1 MKKFPSPTAFIDVLV
16 TVTPGA
22 EPGTYHVVTDP
33 AVPVITQPDT
43 VINYQIF
50 DSAGHDIVFTGMTV
64 EPADNGQLS
73 VPSISVSGKLLTL
86 SDANTEK
93 VTMTIQLQ
101 FGENGSAA
109 RSLAA
114 PRLAFRV
121 DNDPQVQNDP
131 QPH

>member
-1 MKKFPSPTAFIDVLV
+1 MKKFPSPTSFIDVLV

-22 EPGTYHVVTDP
+22 EPGTFNYVTDP
-33 AVPVITQPDT
+33 AAPVITQPDT

-50 DSAGHDIVFTGMTV
+50 ESGGHDIVFTGMTV

-73 VPSISVSGKLLTL
+73 VPSLSVSGKLLTL

-101 FGENGSAA
+101 FSEKGGAA
-109 RSLAA
+109 KSIAA
-114 PRLAFRV
+114 SRLAFKAE
-121 DNDPQVQNDP
+121 NDPQVQNDP
-131 QPH
+131 LPH

>member
-1 MKKFPSPTAFIDVLV
+1 MKKFPSPTSFIDVLV

-22 EPGTYHVVTDP
+22 EPGSFNYVTDP
-33 AVPVITQPDT
+33 VAPVITQPDT

-50 DSAGHDIVFTGMTV
+50 DSAGHDIVFTGLTV

-73 VPSISVSGKLLTL
+73 IPSLSVSGKLLTL

-93 VTMTIQLQ
+93 VTMTIQLH
-101 FGENGSAA
+101 FSESGAA
-109 RSLAA
+109 AKSVAA
-114 PRLAFRV
+114 PRLAFKAA
-121 DNDPQVQNDP
+121 NDPQVQNDP